1 MGGNIA
7 LRQSGEGHDTHAERR
22 LYSIGD
28 LASETGVTHRALRLY
43 EDQGLLAPQRIGNQ
57 RIYSQRDRARLI
69 LVLRGKQLGFSL
81 ADIKEMLEL
90 YDVDPA
96 HLEQLRVTLKKA
108 STRIAELEQQ
118 QDAIAETLAE
128 LRAGARGVREMI
140 RRKEAGGGAR
150 NGKTVIPPPHPPIAS
165 RRLVAAEHATRHV
178 RAERPGGRSED
189 NKPSPPQGAEREIR
203 KRKSP

>member
-1 MGGNIA
+1 MGGNVA
-7 LRQSGEGHDTHAERR
+7 LRQSGEDTHAERR

-57 RIYSQRDRARLI
+57 RIYSYRDRARLI
-69 LVLRGKQLGFSL
+69 LVLRGKRLGFSL
-81 ADIKEMLEL
+81 ADIREMLEM

-118 QDAIAETLAE
+118 RVAIAETLAE
-128 LRAGARGVREMI
+128 LRSGERMVRDLV
-140 RRKEAGGGAR
+140 RQKEAADGASHR
-150 NGKTVIPPPHPPIAS
+150 KSVIPPPHPP
-165 RRLVAAEHATRHV
+165 VAAR
-178 RAERPGGRSED
+178 RAP
-189 NKPSPPQGAEREIR
+189 PSPPQGAERGIR
-203 KRKSP
+203 KRSKS